1 VATPQSPRACP
12 FHNSDN
18 AFPDR
23 LIAEAKCR
31 ARPVLPLVNL
41 TRGEYKVSQPGRPDT
56 ARNTACI
63 GAARQAGPLSALEIL
78 LHSRPPWPTRDS
90 LLGRVVERVPQL
102 PTPSRTRWRST
113 VECRKRQGGGR
124 KLPRGAATFQ
134 EAHGAAGPRRDLLKK
149 AQLDKPHDLVTP
161 STIAAQLRQ
170 SHRRGYTTPAWRP
183 PGSRSASAMGAA
195 RR

>member
-23 LIAEAKCR
+23 LIAEVKCR
-31 ARPVLPLVNL
+31 PRPVLPLVNL
-41 TRGEYKVSQPGRPDT
+41 TRGRIQSEPARATGHCSQCCVHRSRAT
-56 ARNTACI
+56 S
-63 GAARQAGPLSALEIL
+63 GPLSALEIL
-78 LHSRPPWPTRDS
+78 LHSRPPWPTRES

-102 PTPSRTRWRST
+102 TTPSRTRWRST
-113 VECRKRQGGGR
+113 VEWRKRQGGR

-134 EAHGAAGPRRDLLKK
+134 EAHGAAGPRRALFKK

-170 SHRRGYTTPAWRP
+170 SHRRAYTTPAWRP

-195 RR
+195 RP

>member
-1 VATPQSPRACP
+1 
-12 FHNSDN
+12 
-18 AFPDR
+18 
-23 LIAEAKCR
+23 
-31 ARPVLPLVNL
+31 
-41 TRGEYKVSQPGRPDT
+41 VSQPGRPDT
-56 ARNTACI
+56 ARNAACI

-102 PTPSRTRWRST
+102 PTPFRTRCRST
-113 VECRKRQGGGR
+113 VEWRKRRGGR

-134 EAHGAAGPRRDLLKK
+134 EAHGAAGPRRDLLRK

-170 SHRRGYTTPAWRP
+170 SHRRAYTTPAWRP
-183 PGSRSASAMGAA
+183 TGSSSASTLGAA